1 MRLSDMTMAMFWDIV
16 VIEVYDV
23 RCTNS
28 GISKE
33 RREHG
38 PSKLQKLAFFNWLR

>member
-1 MRLSDMTMAMFWDIV
+1 MTMATPRDIV

-38 PSKLQKLAFFNWLR
+38 PSKM